1 MGLSV
6 DDAATGPPSRRLRRA
21 LDGLGRRERDVA
33 RVMMRDYPVSALATV
48 AALAEGAG
56 ASTATVLRLVQR
68 LGYRGFGAFQDAVKA
83 ELAEMLESPS
93 GRFPHRLPAGED
105 CSFLRLAFARA
116 AADFAGAVDPVAEAD
131 FDALVALLA
140 DARRPAVAVG
150 GRYSR
155 HVAGLFADYLGVIRP
170 GVAFADGQPEGWS
183 RLLVG
188 LGPRALVV
196 AFDIRRHQPSVRRFC
211 ALAGDRGARV
221 ALVTDAWAS
230 AESFRAGLV
239 FRLPTGS
246 PSLMDS
252 LTASLLFAEALVG
265 ATARR
270 LGPGL
275 SERLALCE
283 GLDCVETGLSLAWPG
298 IDKGGA

>member
-1 MGLSV
+1 MSLDIDPPADRS
-6 DDAATGPPSRRLRRA
+6 PSRRLKRV

-48 AALAEGAG
+48 AALAEEAG

-68 LGYRGFGAFQDAVKA
+68 LGYHGYGAFQEAVKA
-83 ELAEMLESPS
+83 ELAEMLEAPS
-93 GRFPHRLPAGED
+93 GRFPHRLPGGGEV
-105 CSFLRLAFARA
+105 SFLRLAFERA

-131 FDALVALLA
+131 FHALVALLA
-140 DARRPAVAVG
+140 ERRRPVVAIG

-155 HVAGLFADYLGVIRP
+155 HVAALFAEYLGVIRP
-170 GVAFADGQPEGWS
+170 AVEPAGGQPEGWS
-183 RLLVG
+183 RLLID
-188 LGPRALVV
+188 LGPRAVVV

-211 ALAGDRGARV
+211 ALAADRGATV
-221 ALVTDAWAS
+221 ALVTDVWAN
-230 AESFRAGLV
+230 AESFRASLV

-265 ATARR
+265 ATAQR
-270 LGPGL
+270 LGQAL
-275 SERLALCE
+275 ADRLLLCE
-283 GLDCVETGLSLAWPG
+283 GLDCVEPGLSLAWPG
-298 IDKGGA
+298 IEKEGS